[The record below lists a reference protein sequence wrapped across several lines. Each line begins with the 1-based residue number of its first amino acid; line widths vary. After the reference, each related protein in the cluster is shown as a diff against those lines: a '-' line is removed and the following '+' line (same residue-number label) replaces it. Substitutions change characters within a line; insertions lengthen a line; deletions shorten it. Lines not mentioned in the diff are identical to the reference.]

1 MILGDHYFFWG
12 EDSGAFFDATK
23 NLSDNGSFEKFQRI
37 EDPIKGHGIFIVPG
51 SSVDTREKT
60 DPASI
65 FTDVLRA
72 NPELKIKAQV
82 SSEEENH
89 SILSIYSLY
98 LTSDDDEYLPETVS
112 LAIQDVQPNYQWD
125 FDNELQELK
134 RKFGSRYA
142 EFDNFAIDGDSDCNI
157 FVSNEFSKEK
167 ITIEIESENYIMKA
181 TKNGYIIEDIT
192 IIPKNSKQNKN
203 N

>member
-1 MILGDHYFFWG
+1 M
-12 EDSGAFFDATK
+12 
-23 NLSDNGSFEKFQRI
+23 
-37 EDPIKGHGIFIVPG
+37 
-51 SSVDTREKT
+51 
-60 DPASI
+60 
-65 FTDVLRA
+65 
-72 NPELKIKAQV
+72 
-82 SSEEENH
+82 
-89 SILSIYSLY
+89 
-98 LTSDDDEYLPETVS
+98 
-112 LAIQDVQPNYQWD
+112 
-125 FDNELQELK
+125 QELK
-134 RKFGSRYA
+134 RKFESRFA